1 MNLKTAVFFGKIMQN
16 RRQKFLEPHASY
28 TTTITKTASF
38 YPNKEVCFVAKRN
51 IEEGDELTIDY
62 GEGSGKTG
70 TYKLLNK
77 IVKVSIFCNFS
88 SYFHIFA
95 AVGWTF
101 VMFYIW
107 KQPSTDHY
115 NSVQPSCS
123 PYIPPSLLT
132 SSHLLIYLPFQKPHS
147 LFCLVLKS
155 FKTANKWSWQR

>member
-38 YPNKEVCFVAKRN
+38 YPNKEVCFLAKRN

-62 GEGSGKTG
+62 GEGSGK

-95 AVGWTF
+95 AVGWTV
-101 VMFYIW
+101 VMFYICMLLA
-107 KQPSTDHY
+107 PSRRWRALRQKRRSPARRSYHRTDPLKMTTM
-115 NSVQPSCS
+115 QREM
-123 PYIPPSLLT
+123 SLAI
-132 SSHLLIYLPFQKPHS
+132 SYKMSRVNPDY
-147 LFCLVLKS
+147 
-155 FKTANKWSWQR
+155 R